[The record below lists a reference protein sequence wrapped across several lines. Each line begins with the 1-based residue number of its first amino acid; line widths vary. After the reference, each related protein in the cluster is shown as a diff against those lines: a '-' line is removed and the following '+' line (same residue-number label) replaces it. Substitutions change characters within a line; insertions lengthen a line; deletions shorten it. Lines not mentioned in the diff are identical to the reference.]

1 MPERWKLRLI
11 RHFWRPSY
19 FEELLKRLEKN
30 TDIDAVTFDA
40 DKKRFYEMKKLDQDK
55 IIAGRSIS
63 EILKRFDKKIKDPRS
78 FTDGKKIV
86 KIIKSFLKIN
96 CKLSELDRKLL
107 DFAKKNNLKKIYLK
121 NLNLYLV

>member
-1 MPERWKLRLI
+1 MKLRLI

-30 TDIDAVTFDA
+30 YDIDAITFDA
-40 DKKRFYEMKKLDQDK
+40 DKGNLAGMKKRNQSK

-78 FTDGKKIV
+78 LNNGKK
-86 KIIKSFLKIN
+86 
-96 CKLSELDRKLL
+96 LSK
-107 DFAKKNNLKKIYLK
+107 
-121 NLNLYLV
+121 